1 MYVVRAVTVSRGTM
15 TAGSGCGDEIVPQEE
30 RVMSVAQQRL
40 PVGKT
45 VAVLESRGCTR
56 VAPAFRPYMTE
67 RMLRARMR
75 IQQLPSTNRLR
86 DRRACPR
93 EHHLYSKYPPPTRP
107 VYILFSHVPPHRLQ
121 PHGRTQAARLYCAR
135 GHDVSCRRRTHQT
148 GRPSL
153 SPRSR
158 PPARAS
164 AAAYRLPPAAPRL
177 LPLLQSA
184 APHPL
189 WHPTQWAE
197 HAESDTALTMTC
209 CGLPQAAE
217 NLGYS

>member
-15 TAGSGCGDEIVPQEE
+15 TTGSGSGDEIVPQEE

-93 EHHLYSKYPPPTRP
+93 EHHLYSKYPPLARP
-107 VYILFSHVPPHRLQ
+107 VYILFSH
-121 PHGRTQAARLYCAR
+121 AARIYCAR

-148 GRPSL
+148 GP
-153 SPRSR
+153 
-158 PPARAS
+158 RAS

-177 LPLLQSA
+177 LPLLQPA

-197 HAESDTALTMTC
+197 HAESDHRAHDDL
-209 CGLPQAAE
+209 
-217 NLGYS
+217 